1 MHRGTIEGAFD
12 SSVDYGDN
20 AKVPLFCLAH
30 KDLVASPG
38 RQTSKRNRSK
48 RTTIGVITG
57 HLAVKSDDPMADSL
71 ETFDVQQF
79 LSKAGVGKTIA
90 SFSKGSPIYAQGDTC
105 DAVYYVQDG
114 TIKLTVVSESGKQAT
129 IALLNPGDFAGEE
142 CMSTLQP
149 FRSASATALTD
160 CVLLRLTKIEM
171 KRVVDAEV
179 AMSGLFIAHLL
190 ARTNRIQADLIDQ
203 LFNSSEKRLA
213 RTLLLLANFGKEG
226 VTETLVPDISQETL
240 AAMIGCTRSRVNFFL
255 NRFRKLGFIDYDER
269 IRVNKS
275 LLQVILHD

>member
-1 MHRGTIEGAFD
+1 MPE
-12 SSVDYGDN
+12 
-20 AKVPLFCLAH
+20 
-30 KDLVASPG
+30 
-38 RQTSKRNRSK
+38 
-48 RTTIGVITG
+48 
-57 HLAVKSDDPMADSL
+57 SL
-71 ETFDVQQF
+71 ETFDVHNF
-79 LSKAGVGKTIA
+79 LSKAGVGKTIV
-90 SFSKGSPIYAQGDTC
+90 SFLKGDAIYSQGDTC
-105 DAVYYVQDG
+105 DSIYYVQSG
-114 TIKLTVVSESGKQAT
+114 TIKLSVVSEAGKQAT
-129 IALLNPGDFAGEE
+129 VALLNAGDFAGEE

-149 FRSASATALTD
+149 YRSGSATALTD
-160 CVLLRLTKIEM
+160 CSLLRLTKAEM

-226 VTETLVPDISQETL
+226 VTETLVPEISQETL

-255 NRFRKLGFIDYDER
+255 NRFRRLGFIEYGKR

>member
-1 MHRGTIEGAFD
+1 M
-12 SSVDYGDN
+12 SN
-20 AKVPLFCLAH
+20 
-30 KDLVASPG
+30 
-38 RQTSKRNRSK
+38 
-48 RTTIGVITG
+48 
-57 HLAVKSDDPMADSL
+57 SL

-79 LSKAGVGKTIA
+79 LSQAGVGKTVV
-90 SFSKGSPIYAQGDTC
+90 SFEKGERIYGQGDDC
-105 DAVYYVQDG
+105 QSVYYLQSG
-114 TIKLTVVSESGKQAT
+114 SIKLTIVSDLGKEAT

-142 CMSTLQP
+142 CVSTLQP

-160 CVLLRLTKIEM
+160 CMVLRISKAEM
-171 KRVVDAEV
+171 TRAISAEPSV
-179 AMSGLFIAHLL
+179 SALFIAYLL
-190 ARTNRIQADLIDQ
+190 ARTNRIQADLVDQ

-255 NRFRKLGFIDYDER
+255 NRFRRLGFIDYDDR